1 MSMLEVSS
9 EEVLTTE
16 TITMDKVIVTNT
28 VNMKGNTLNTGK
40 EATGVKSL
48 FVAITNLTHVYRS

>member
-1 MSMLEVSS
+1 MLEVSS

-16 TITMDKVIVTNT
+16 TITMDKGIVTNT

-40 EATGVKSL
+40 KTTVVKSL
-48 FVAITNLTHVYRS
+48 FVVKLTHLYLFLPHF